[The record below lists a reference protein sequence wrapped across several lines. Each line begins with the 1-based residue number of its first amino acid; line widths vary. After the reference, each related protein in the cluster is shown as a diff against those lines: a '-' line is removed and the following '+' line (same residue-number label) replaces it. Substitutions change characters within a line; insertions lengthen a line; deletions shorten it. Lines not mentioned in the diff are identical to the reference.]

1 MFSSSDNNSFTT
13 VAGHSPYF
21 NICYPYCINYCSW
34 CKNFSCHSPKPVT
47 DNRRRNLR
55 QNLFYCL

>member
-21 NICYPYCINYCSW
+21 KSVIRTAQITAADARILAAT
-34 CKNFSCHSPKPVT
+34 H
-47 DNRRRNLR
+47 RNLLQIIEDGTFDR
-55 QNLFYCL
+55 TYPIV